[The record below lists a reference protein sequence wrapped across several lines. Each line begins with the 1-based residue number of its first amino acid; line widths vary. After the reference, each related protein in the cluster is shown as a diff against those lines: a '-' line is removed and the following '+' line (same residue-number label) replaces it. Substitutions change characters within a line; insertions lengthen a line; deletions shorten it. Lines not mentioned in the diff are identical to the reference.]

1 MGRALAWLQSFAA
14 TIGGPGLFIIA
25 FLDSSFVP
33 LPEVNDLLVIGAVI
47 EHPYR
52 LGYYVT
58 MATAG
63 SILGCL
69 ALYAVG
75 RRGGEAL
82 VRSRFGTDRLLR
94 ARAVFQR
101 YGVLAVLVPS
111 LLPPPAP
118 FKIFILLAGVMRVP
132 VWRFTLAILTGRG
145 IRFVALGTL
154 AAYYGQDAVT
164 FIERHQRTAGYVAV
178 GAVLLGAL
186 IWLLWQRRV
195 AQAVSQ

>member
-1 MGRALAWLQSFAA
+1 MGRALAWLQTFAA

-33 LPEVNDLLVIGAVI
+33 LPEINDLLVVGAVI
-47 EHPYR
+47 AHPYR
-52 LGYYVT
+52 LGYYVI

-82 VRSRFGTDRLLR
+82 ARSRFGTDRLLR
-94 ARAVFQR
+94 ARGMFQR
-101 YGVLAVLVPS
+101 YGVLAILVPS

-132 VWRFTLAILTGRG
+132 VWRFSLALLIGRG
-145 IRFVALGTL
+145 IRFIAIGLA
-154 AAYYGQDAVT
+154 AAYYGQQAVA
-164 FIERHQRTAGYVAV
+164 FIHQNQRTAGYVAV
-178 GAVLLGAL
+178 GIVVVGGVIWWVL
-186 IWLLWQRRV
+186 QRRPAKTV
-195 AQAVSQ
+195 